1 MNKKLIAIVVSVVL
15 LDQAVKLLVKLN
27 MQLGEEIKVLGNFFK
42 IHFTENPGAAF
53 GVTLSNL
60 FAGLISD
67 TTAKALLSVLSVIL
81 VCGIVY
87 YLYQIKDYKTA
98 LPYWVA
104 LILGGAIGNIIDR
117 LFYGIWFAPMN
128 DYEGGFLHGR
138 VVDMFYFDIYQGILP
153 DWIPIWGGTYTA
165 LWPIFNIADTA
176 ISIGIIAIIVFQKS
190 LFPEKNKNI
199 QTEKNLLL

>member
-1 MNKKLIAIVVSVVL
+1 MNKKLIGIVLSVVI
-15 LDQAVKLLVKLN
+15 LDQLTKLVVKWN
-27 MQLGEEIKVLGNFFK
+27 MHLGEEIKIIGDFFK

-60 FAGLISD
+60 FLGAI
-67 TTAKALLSVLSVIL
+67 TEETAKALLSVLSVFL
-81 VCGIVY
+81 VGGIVY
-87 YLYQIKDYKTA
+87 YLYKIKDQKTN

-117 LFYGIWFAPMN
+117 LFYGIWFAKMN

-153 DWIPIWGGTYTA
+153 DWIPIWGGTYMA

-176 ISIGIIAIIVFQKS
+176 ISVGIVAIIVFQKS
-190 LFPEKNKNI
+190 LFPEENSLDA
-199 QTEKNLLL
+199 EKKLLQ

>member
-1 MNKKLIAIVVSVVL
+1 MSKKLIGIVVLVVFI
-15 LDQAVKLLVKLN
+15 DQTTKLLVKLN
-27 MQLGEEIKVLGNFFK
+27 MQLGEEIKVLGDFFK

-60 FAGLISD
+60 FMGAISEE
-67 TTAKALLSVLSVIL
+67 TAKALLSVLSVVL
-81 VCGIVY
+81 VFGIVY
-87 YLYQIKDYKTA
+87 YLFQIKDQKTH

-117 LFYGIWFAPMN
+117 LFYGVWFASMN

-153 DWIPIWGGTYTA
+153 EWIPIWGGTYTA

-176 ISIGIIAIIVFQKS
+176 ISIGIVAIIVFQKS
-190 LFPEKNKNI
+190 LFPENKLIEN
-199 QTEKNLLL
+199 EKKLLE

>member
-1 MNKKLIAIVVSVVL
+1 MNKKLIAIVLGVVF
-15 LDQAVKLLVKLN
+15 LDQAVKLMIKLN
-27 MQLGEEIKVLGNFFK
+27 MQLGEEIKVLGDFFK

-60 FAGLISD
+60 FMGIISEE
-67 TTAKALLSVLSVIL
+67 TAKALLSVLSVVL
-81 VCGIVY
+81 VLGIVY
-87 YLYQIKDYKTA
+87 YLYKIKDQKTA

-117 LFYGIWFAPMN
+117 LFYGVWFAQIN

-176 ISIGIIAIIVFQKS
+176 ISVGIIAIILFQKN
-190 LFPEKNKNI
+190 LFPEEKNI
-199 QTEKNLLL
+199 SESPQKILQ

>member
-1 MNKKLIAIVVSVVL
+1 MNKKLIGIVLSVVF
-15 LDQAVKLLVKLN
+15 LDQLVKLIVKLN
-27 MQLGEEIKVLGNFFK
+27 MHLGEEIRILGSFFK

-60 FAGLISD
+60 FMGAISEE
-67 TTAKALLSVLSVIL
+67 TAKALLSVLSVVL
-81 VCGIVY
+81 VSVIVY
-87 YLYQIKDYKTA
+87 YLYKIKDQKTA

-117 LFYGIWFAPMN
+117 LFYGVWFSNIN

-176 ISIGIIAIIVFQKS
+176 ISVGIVAIILFQKK
-190 LFPEKNKNI
+190 LFPDEKNSIEIDKKI
-199 QTEKNLLL
+199 LQ

>member
-1 MNKKLIAIVVSVVL
+1 MNKKLIGIVLSVVI
-15 LDQAVKLLVKLN
+15 LDQLTKLMVKMN
-27 MQLGEEIKVLGNFFK
+27 MQLGEEIKVIGNFFK

-60 FAGLISD
+60 FMGAISEE
-67 TTAKALLSVLSVIL
+67 TAKALLSILSVIL
-81 VCGIVY
+81 VFGIVY
-87 YLYQIKDYKTA
+87 YLYKIKDHKTY

-117 LFYGIWFAPMN
+117 LFYGVWFAHMN

-153 DWIPIWGGTYTA
+153 EWIPIWGGTYTA

-176 ISIGIIAIIVFQKS
+176 ISVGIVAIIVFQKS
-190 LFPEKNKNI
+190 LFPEENTLK
-199 QTEKNLLL
+199 TEKKLL